1 MNNRLKSSHFHP
13 LSQLLILILIST
25 ISCLISVAVGF
36 GVFSFFYGFTPML
49 KTLTT
54 VGQTIDLPLMRMLQI
69 SSTVGVFILG
79 PLVYAKIDNYK
90 VRSYFEINTPIKPVL
105 ILLTVLIV
113 LFSSPLLEAINN
125 LNQKMALPNFLQNLE
140 DWMKQKELEAAAL
153 TQQLLV
159 MKGYKDLAVNLLM
172 IAILPSIGEELFFRG
187 TIQNIFTRL
196 FKNPHLAIWA
206 TAILF
211 SAIHLQFYGF
221 LPRMFLGALFGY
233 LFFWGK
239 SIWLPIL
246 GHFLNNGFAVVM
258 AFKLQQEGKS
268 ISELDN
274 TVSVNWY
281 VGLLSAMLTF
291 ALIRIYFKKASY
303 QKN

>member
-1 MNNRLKSSHFHP
+1 MNNSSKSSHFHP

-36 GVFSFFYGFTPML
+36 AVFSFFYGFKPML

-54 VGQTIDLPLMRMLQI
+54 IAQTMDLPLMRMLQI

-90 VRSYFEINTPIKPVL
+90 VSSYFKINTPIKPVL
-105 ILLTVLIV
+105 ILLTILIV

-140 DWMKQKELEAAAL
+140 DWMKQKELGAAAL

-159 MKGYKDLAVNLLM
+159 MKGYKDLAINLLM
-172 IAILPSIGEELFFRG
+172 IAILPAIGEELFFRG

-196 FKNPHLAIWA
+196 FNNPHLAIWA

-221 LPRMFLGALFGY
+221 LPRLFLGALFGY

-239 SIWLPIL
+239 SIWIPIL

-258 AFKLQQEGKS
+258 AFKLQKEGKS
-268 ISELDN
+268 ISQLDN

-291 ALIRIYFKKASY
+291 ALVWIYFKQAE
-303 QKN
+303 QNDN